1 MERWVVSAKR
11 ADFQRIASDFQID
24 QVTARLIRNRGIE
37 GDAAIREY
45 LYGDLSDLADPH
57 LLKDCDKAVEILRE
71 KIRGQRRIRIIGDYD
86 IDGVNATYILYR
98 GISRCGGNVD
108 FEIPDRMKDG
118 YGINENLIQIA
129 REEGIDTIITCD
141 NGIAAVG
148 QIRLAKSYGMTVI
161 VTDHHELQEE
171 LPPADALVNP
181 KQPDCAYPFKGLC
194 GAVVALKVVLCLYER
209 MGIPPEEAD
218 FFLEEAA
225 IATVGDVM
233 DLMGENRILVKE
245 GLKRLNKTANPGL
258 RALIREC
265 GLEGREISSYHI
277 GFVIG
282 PCINASGRLDTAKRA
297 LALLLE
303 EDEVKAAALAAELK
317 ELNDERKDMTARG
330 VEQAVEMIENGPLK
344 EDKVLVVYL
353 PACHESLAGII
364 AGRVRE
370 RYSRPAIVL
379 TDSAEGIKGSGRSIE
394 AYNMFQ
400 ELCACSE
407 LFTKFGGHPMAAG
420 MSLER
425 GMAET
430 LRKRLNEQ
438 TALTW
443 EDLVPKIV
451 IDVPMPVSYL
461 TEKLIR
467 ELSVLEP
474 YGKGNTKPLF
484 AEKNLAVF
492 GARILGQNRNVL
504 KMHVK
509 SQTGTVMEALYFG
522 DIEGMRKYLEEKFGP
537 AETEKLFQ
545 GRENAIRLAFTYY
558 PGINEFRDRKTLQI
572 VIQNYQ

>member
-1 MERWVVSAKR
+1 
-11 ADFQRIASDFQID
+11 
-24 QVTARLIRNRGIE
+24 
-37 GDAAIREY
+37 
-45 LYGDLSDLADPH
+45 
-57 LLKDCDKAVEILRE
+57 
-71 KIRGQRRIRIIGDYD
+71 
-86 IDGVNATYILYR
+86 
-98 GISRCGGNVD
+98 
-108 FEIPDRMKDG
+108 
-118 YGINENLIQIA
+118 
-129 REEGIDTIITCD
+129 
-141 NGIAAVG
+141 
-148 QIRLAKSYGMTVI
+148 
-161 VTDHHELQEE
+161 
-171 LPPADALVNP
+171 
-181 KQPDCAYPFKGLC
+181 
-194 GAVVALKVVLCLYER
+194 

-218 FFLEEAA
+218 SFLEEAA

-265 GLEGREISSYHI
+265 GLEGRKISSYHI